1 MLLSYRDTTN
11 QVAQFE
17 AVSIIEFQGSL
28 RSSGESQGYYICDIK
43 DHSTNRWFRTNDNNN
58 PIPIDIEDVSK
69 FAYVI
74 LYRKVN

>member
-28 RSSGESQGYYICDIK
+28 RSSGESQGHYICDIK
-43 DHSTNRWFRTNDNNN
+43 DMATNRWFRTNDNSI
-58 PIPIDIEDVSK
+58 PIPIDVEDVSK
-69 FAYVI
+69 FAYVMM
-74 LYRKVN
+74 YRKVN

>member
-1 MLLSYRDTTN
+1 MVLTYRETTD
-11 QVAQFE
+11 QVVQFE

-28 RSSGESQGYYICDIK
+28 RSSGESQGHYICDIK

-69 FAYVI
+69 YAYVI
-74 LYRKVN
+74 LYRNVN